1 GDSSGDARRRALD
14 DPQRYLLMIDASNR
28 PLGWVAHGDIP
39 AEGVLTESMANP
51 VSPMV
56 NKRTTLKDA
65 LSMMLDAD
73 VQTGIVVD
81 RNGAVQGL
89 LTVDTIAAKMR
100 EGEHAA
106 VFDQVP
112 PPEPEVGDPDPVDDP
127 GAMPGAVEAKV

>member
-1 GDSSGDARRRALD
+1 
-14 DPQRYLLMIDASNR
+14 
-28 PLGWVAHGDIP
+28 
-39 AEGVLTESMANP
+39 
-51 VSPMV
+51 
-56 NKRTTLKDA
+56 
-65 LSMMLDAD
+65 MMLDAD